1 MKIIIKNYWR
11 YTLTMV
17 LLLFLFSIYMIIFTQ
32 QPLFCNCT
40 WYNFWNGFSAESG
53 NSQRFLDWY
62 TFSHILS
69 GMLLIAIAMTFI
81 KKRFIIITIM
91 SIVLLAT
98 IWEVIE
104 ATEYVIFHFRTATIS
119 RDYIGDSILNAVSDI
134 LAILLG
140 MIIATKMRLH
150 IVVFIFIIIELIS
163 LYFIRDNLTLNI
175 LSFIVPNSVMSTLFP
190 WY

>member
-1 MKIIIKNYWR
+1 MKIILKNYWR
-11 YTLTMV
+11 YILTIV
-17 LLLFLFSIYMIIFTQ
+17 LLLLFFSIYMIVFTQ

-81 KKRFIIITIM
+81 KKRYIAMTIM
-91 SIVLLAT
+91 SIVVLAT
-98 IWEVIE
+98 IWEIIE

-140 MIIATKMRLH
+140 MIIATKMRLR
-150 IVVFIFIIIELIS
+150 FIILIFVIVEITS
-163 LYFIRDNLTLNI
+163 LYFIHDNLTLNT
-175 LSFIVPNSVMSTLFP
+175 LSFIIPNNIMNTLFP